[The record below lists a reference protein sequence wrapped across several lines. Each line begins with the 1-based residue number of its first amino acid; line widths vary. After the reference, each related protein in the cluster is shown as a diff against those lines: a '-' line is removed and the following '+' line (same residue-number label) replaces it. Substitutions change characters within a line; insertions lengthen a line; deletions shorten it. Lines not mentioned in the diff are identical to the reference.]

1 MPILLVGMDDVSCSN
16 VVKLPRYM
24 PDDVK
29 KILVFD
35 GTFGRIEN
43 EYERISKFK
52 VKKESKSN
60 ISLLC

>member
-1 MPILLVGMDDVSCSN
+1 
-16 VVKLPRYM
+16 M

-43 EYERISKFK
+43 EYERISKEE
-52 VKKESKSN
+52 VKTESKSK
-60 ISLLC
+60 SQLC

>member
-1 MPILLVGMDDVSCSN
+1 
-16 VVKLPRYM
+16 M

-43 EYERISKFK
+43 EFERISKYK
-52 VKKESKSN
+52 VKTESKSN
-60 ISLLC
+60 ISLFIFSWALKGKAVWGMVILTIN